1 MISAI
6 ILAGAPIGEFGD
18 GSNEN
23 MSRAMVRLKDKPM
36 LDYILG
42 PICENVDETLVVG
55 NVETDYNCSIL
66 EPANSLMENI
76 QIAINKVK
84 GEYILLATSDIPLI
98 TNEDVKNFIVESK
111 KINCGF
117 VYPICS
123 KDDCNKYYPQLKR
136 TYVKVKEGSFTGGNI
151 MFMKKDF
158 LLKIMPIMKELYNA
172 RKSPLKIAKM
182 IGFDVIWRL
191 LFVKM
196 CPSIL
201 SIEFLEGR
209 ISKIFGDKVKALI
222 MESPNIC
229 EDCDKV
235 EDLDYFEK
243 LIL

>member
-18 GSNEN
+18 GSNDN
-23 MSRAMVRLKDKPM
+23 ISRAMVKLKDKPM
-36 LDYILG
+36 IDYILG
-42 PICENVDETLVVG
+42 PICENVDETFVVG
-55 NVETDYNCSIL
+55 NIETEYNCNIL
-66 EPANSLMENI
+66 KPAKTLMENI
-76 QIAINKVK
+76 QIALNEVK
-84 GEYILLATSDIPLI
+84 GDYILLSTSDIPLI
-98 TNEDVKNFIVESK
+98 TKDDVEKFIAESK
-111 KINCGF
+111 NTNCGF

-123 KDDCNKYYPQLKR
+123 REVCNKYYPELKR
-136 TYVKVKEGSFTGGNI
+136 TYVNVKEGSFTGGNI

-158 LLKIMPIMKELYNA
+158 LVKIMPIMKELYNA

-196 CPSIL
+196 CPSVL
-201 SIEFLEGR
+201 SIDFLEGR

-229 EDCDKV
+229 EDCDKP
-235 EDLDYFEK
+235 DDIICFEK
-243 LIL
+243 YL